1 MFAAARCGSKG
12 YLLTFFHAK
21 KQEATVRHQARHGY
35 TLFQV
40 AMQMYVTSILGKIK
54 QTNENS
60 TRSGNI
66 LDCKSKFLN
75 EMKIKNNK
83 K

>member
-1 MFAAARCGSKG
+1 
-12 YLLTFFHAK
+12 
-21 KQEATVRHQARHGY
+21 
-35 TLFQV
+35 
-40 AMQMYVTSILGKIK
+40 MQMYVTSILGKIK

-60 TRSGNI
+60 NRSGNI
-66 LDCKSKFLN
+66 LDCKSKLLN